1 MPESAKEELYR
12 VYKPT
17 GNPQRVGALAELEG
31 KMKMNASSS
40 FTKWV
45 EDNPT
50 KTFKINIDYS
60 R

>member
-1 MPESAKEELYR
+1 MLESAREELCR

-31 KMKMNASSS
+31 RMKMYANSSS
-40 FTKWV
+40 MMWV
-45 EDNPT
+45 EGDPT
-50 KTFKINIDYS
+50 KIIKINIDYS